1 MAEPGAIQRSKS
13 YNTIDEQMIRIS
25 GRIYDAIRNGRMSAD
40 EGARR
45 YRAVQNIGNRY
56 LANIMRQP
64 DYQFASRAY
73 SLGRMSAG
81 DAYNLMYDRQY
92 LRRDYMRR
100 RNNR

>member
-25 GRIYDAIRNGRMSAD
+25 GRIYDALRNRRMTVA
-40 EGARR
+40 EAERR

-64 DYQFASRAY
+64 DYQRASRAY

-81 DAYNLMYDRQY
+81 EAYNMMYDRQY